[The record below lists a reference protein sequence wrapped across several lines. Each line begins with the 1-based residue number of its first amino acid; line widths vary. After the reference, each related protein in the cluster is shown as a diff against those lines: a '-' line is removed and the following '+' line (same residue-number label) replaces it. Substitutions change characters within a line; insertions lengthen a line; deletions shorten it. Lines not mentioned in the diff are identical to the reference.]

1 MGCAMSAEE
10 RASRARSKQ
19 IEKNLK
25 EDGIQA
31 AKDIKLLLLG
41 AGESGK
47 STIVKQMKI
56 IHESGFTSEDFKQYR
71 PVVYS
76 NTIQSLVAILRAMP
90 NLNISFSNNEREGD
104 AKMVMDVVSRMEDT
118 EPFSEELLAGMKR
131 LWVDSGVQE
140 CFSRSNEY
148 QLNDSAKY
156 FLDDLDR
163 LGAKDYQPTEQDI
176 LRTRVKTTGIVEV
189 HFSFKNLN
197 FKLFDVGGQRSER
210 KKWIHCFEDVTAI
223 IFCVA
228 MSEYD
233 QVLHEDETTNRMQE
247 SLKLFDSICN
257 NKWFGDTSIIL
268 FLNKKDLFEEKI
280 LHSPLT
286 ICFPEYSGPNTY
298 EDAAAYI
305 QLKFES
311 LNRHGCRDA
320 KGHLKEIYTHF
331 TCATDTTNIQF
342 VFDAVTDVIIKNN
355 LKDCGLF

>member
-56 IHESGFTSEDFKQYR
+56 IHEQGFTAEDFKQYR

-90 NLNISFSNNEREGD
+90 NLNIAFTNNEREAD

-131 LWVDSGVQE
+131 LWVDTGVQD

-148 QLNDSAKY
+148 QLNDSARY
-156 FLDDLDR
+156 FMDELDR
-163 LGAKDYQPTEQDI
+163 LGAKDYQPSQQDI

-280 LHSPLT
+280 LRSNLA
-286 ICFPEYSGPNTY
+286 ICFPEYAGAQEY
-298 EDAAAYI
+298 GEAAAYI
-305 QLKFES
+305 QAQFE
-311 LNRHGCRDA
+311 A
-320 KGHLKEIYTHF
+320 KNKSTTKEIYCHM
-331 TCATDTTNIQF
+331 TCATDTQNVQF
-342 VFDAVTDVIIKNN
+342 VFDAVTDVIIANN
-355 LKDCGLF
+355 LRGCGLY